1 MWPFVW
7 KTTTT
12 TNDTAAAEDR
22 SVVKSTTSRSGSS
35 STGVDVLRSNVTNED
50 AVVTATTAAAVV
62 VCKNTNNNHE
72 TSDSHDVSTHVRHQP
87 FVTTTYA
94 FEYISTKLHPGHCC
108 MMMGIPLVLHS
119 YYYGYKNYHTSSEQ
133 LVQEILQK
141 QQQAPVLPA
150 VAGATAATT
159 PPTPPLHVLEES
171 IRRSI
176 GVAVASRALRVATMG
191 MVGIFSISIGLL
203 FYTTGT
209 NSVTQVVRTIQ
220 ESSQKHCQF
229 WEQYIRTTFQSSSSS
244 HNTNTPPPRYNQH
257 HPEYQRI
264 QQMSEDEELEYI
276 YQMYLQEQSVSEHT
290 PEQEHRHDSDT
301 KQ

>member
-1 MWPFVW
+1 M
-7 KTTTT
+7 
-12 TNDTAAAEDR
+12 
-22 SVVKSTTSRSGSS
+22 
-35 STGVDVLRSNVTNED
+35 
-50 AVVTATTAAAVV
+50 TATTAAAVV
-62 VCKNTNNNHE
+62 VCKNKNNNHE

-108 MMMGIPLVLHS
+108 MMMGIPLVLHA
-119 YYYGYKNYHTSSEQ
+119 YYYGYNNYHTSSEQ

-141 QQQAPVLPA
+141 QQQAPVMPA
-150 VAGATAATT
+150 VAGATAATVV
-159 PPTPPLHVLEES
+159 PTPLHVLEES

-209 NSVTQVVRTIQ
+209 NSVPQVVRTIQ

-229 WEQYIRTTFQSSSSS
+229 FEQYIRTTFQSSSS

-276 YQMYLQEQSVSEHT
+276 YQMYLQEQSASEHT

>member
-35 STGVDVLRSNVTNED
+35 RTGVDVLRSNVTNED

-108 MMMGIPLVLHS
+108 MMMGIPLVLHA
-119 YYYGYKNYHTSSEQ
+119 YYYGYNNYHTSSEQ

-159 PPTPPLHVLEES
+159 PPTPLHVLEES

-229 WEQYIRTTFQSSSSS
+229 WEQYIRTTFQSSNNN
-244 HNTNTPPPRYNQH
+244 HNNTPPPPRYNQH

-290 PEQEHRHDSDT
+290 PEQEHRHDSET

>member
-7 KTTTT
+7 KTT
-12 TNDTAAAEDR
+12 AAEDR
-22 SVVKSTTSRSGSS
+22 NVDESTTSRSSSSS
-35 STGVDVLRSNVTNED
+35 STGEDVLRSNSTNED
-50 AVVTATTAAAVV
+50 TVVTATTAAAVV

-72 TSDSHDVSTHVRHQP
+72 TSDSHDVSTHIHHQP
-87 FVTTTYA
+87 LFTTTTTTYA

-108 MMMGIPLVLHS
+108 MMMGIPLVLHA
-119 YYYGYKNYHTSSEQ
+119 YYYGYNNYHTSSEQ

-244 HNTNTPPPRYNQH
+244 SHNTNTPPPRYNQH

-276 YQMYLQEQSVSEHT
+276 YQMYLQEQSASEHT
-290 PEQEHRHDSDT
+290 PEQEHRHDSET

>member
-87 FVTTTYA
+87 LFTTTTYA

-108 MMMGIPLVLHS
+108 MMMGIPLVLHA
-119 YYYGYKNYHTSSEQ
+119 YYYGYNNYHTSSEQ

-141 QQQAPVLPA
+141 QQPAPVRPA
-150 VAGATAATT
+150 VAGATTATVVVPT
-159 PPTPPLHVLEES
+159 PPTPPTPP
-171 IRRSI
+171 
-176 GVAVASRALRVATMG
+176 VAVVVVVVVVPIPAPALRDAA
-191 MVGIFSISIGLL
+191 
-203 FYTTGT
+203 
-209 NSVTQVVRTIQ
+209 R
-220 ESSQKHCQF
+220 
-229 WEQYIRTTFQSSSSS
+229 SSSSS
-244 HNTNTPPPRYNQH
+244 DVAL
-257 HPEYQRI
+257 
-264 QQMSEDEELEYI
+264 MS
-276 YQMYLQEQSVSEHT
+276 
-290 PEQEHRHDSDT
+290 DSFFLKKKGT
-301 KQ
+301 RGSL